1 MVVFKHKSNRGRVA
15 VTQDASG
22 AALPRGNEEWQP
34 IGTTQIEPGKP
45 YIGRS
50 GSEVLADIE
59 QKGYSVIPGDA
70 DA

>member
-1 MVVFKHKSNRGRVA
+1 MVVFKHRSNRGRVA
-15 VTQDASG
+15 VTQDAIG
-22 AALPRGNEEWQP
+22 ASLPSGNEKWQR

-50 GSEVLADIE
+50 GNEVLADIE
-59 QKGYSVIPGDA
+59 QKGYSVIPIDA